1 MRLALC
7 GCGLLLAAATAAST
21 ADPAVDELFKQA
33 REKVLDNARRMPHYT
48 CVETVSRAEYQ
59 PSRNAGTCQS
69 LIALRKLAPS
79 RGVPSFRDRLR
90 LDVAVIDN
98 NEIFSWAGAGKFET
112 HDVGELV
119 GGGAAGSGEF
129 GGFAASVFGSAPDS
143 IRFIGRRDSLALF
156 EYNVPVSR
164 SNYRLHVGPQRTEK
178 LLAYHGTFSIDPDDA
193 DLEQLLVESDQ
204 FGRDDEVCQVR
215 HTMNYSR
222 VKIGKSDFM
231 LPDVSTM
238 EALYRNGAESVNETH
253 YSECREYVGESTIRF
268 DDDETTAVA
277 TAAKAA
283 ALVPLAPKI
292 RLEVGLTKSIDTGAA
307 AAGDAVEGV
316 ILRDA
321 GDRKKP
327 AARAGDKVHGRILR
341 LQQYSEPLPLWLI
354 AIRFDTIER
363 AGAQQPIALRPLDDG
378 NRSGQTSRAAN
389 QRMANLPDL
398 KGKPEGVGLFVFQQS
413 GNFALGKDFHSA
425 WETR

>member
-7 GCGLLLAAATAAST
+7 GCGFLLAAATAAST

-33 REKVLDNARRMPHYT
+33 REKVLDNARRLPHYT

-59 PSRNAGTCQS
+59 ARRNAGTCQS
-69 LIALRKLAPS
+69 LIAMRKLAPA
-79 RGVPSFRDRLR
+79 RGAASFRDRLR
-90 LDVAVIDN
+90 LDVAVIDDG
-98 NEIFSWAGAGKFET
+98 EIFSWAGAGKFET

-119 GGGAAGSGEF
+119 GGGAAGSGDF

-143 IRFIGRRDSLALF
+143 IRFVGRRDSLALF
-156 EYNVPVSR
+156 EYNVPVTR
-164 SNYRLHVGPQRTEK
+164 SNYRLHVGSPPTEK

-193 DLEQLLVESDQ
+193 DLEQLLVEADQ
-204 FGRDDEVCQVR
+204 FARDDEVCQVR

-222 VKIGKSDFM
+222 VKIGKNDFM

-238 EALYRNGAESVNETH
+238 EALYRNGGESVNETH

-268 DDDETTAVA
+268 DDDDITAGG

-283 ALVPLAPKI
+283 ALAPLPPKI
-292 RLEVGLTKSIDTGAA
+292 RLEIGLATPVNTEAA

-321 GDRKKP
+321 GDKKQP
-327 AARAGDKVHGRILR
+327 AVRAGDKVHGRILR
-341 LQQYSEPLPLWLI
+341 LQQYTEPAPLWLI

-363 AGAQQPIALRPLDDG
+363 GGVAQPIALRPLDDG
-378 NRSGQTSRAAN
+378 NRSGQTSRAVN
-389 QRMANLPDL
+389 QRMANLDF
-398 KGKPEGVGLFVFQQS
+398 KEKPQGVGLFIFQRS
-413 GNFALGKDFHSA
+413 GDFALDKSFHSA